1 MEQIRFDFNNMLSA
15 NVGKRHGVAKE
26 DLKSA
31 SAHAESAFRH
41 FQRLIGDVHNRTN
54 LNLEWVR
61 LPFKNRIIIDQVQE
75 LGDEIASRY
84 ENVISLG
91 IGGSY
96 IGLKA
101 AQDALC
107 SPYHNEFAALRD
119 GRPRMYFEGN
129 NLDPET
135 LSALLKKLDPKK
147 TFVIVISKSGETIE
161 TKSAF
166 AVTRSWLKKGVGG
179 LFGRHI
185 FAITDL
191 ESGALRAEVN
201 KEHAKDPRGFYSL
214 PLAKGV
220 GGRYSE
226 LNIGLVHL
234 AIMGISVR
242 ELLEGAQAMAA
253 RCASKGLSE
262 NPALMYAVLQNTLY
276 RKKGKTISVM
286 MPFSETLRSTAD
298 WYSQLL
304 AESLGKKYYRKIS
317 QAAGGAE
324 SWAQDRARIANVGRT
339 PVSCR
344 GTADLHSI
352 HQNNI
357 EGENNKAITFIKVRE
372 FRRDIRIP
380 AGNGFLSGANYA
392 KLLSLAEEATEWSLT
407 MESRPNC
414 SITMPRVS
422 PYHWGELIYFFE
434 MATAFEGELLNV
446 NAFDQPGVEGYK
458 EYMYYKLRKPGIS
471 RILQEEIQKHPLA
484 KDKKF
489 IL

>member
-1 MEQIRFDFNNMLSA
+1 MERIRFDFNNMLSA

-31 SAHAESAFRH
+31 SAGADAAFRH
-41 FQRLIGDVHNRTN
+41 LQRLIGDVRSRTS
-54 LNLEWVR
+54 LNLEWAR
-61 LPFKNRIIIDQVQE
+61 LPFKNKIIIDQIQE

-84 ENVISLG
+84 DNVVSLG

-96 IGLKA
+96 LGLRA

-107 SPYHNEFAALRD
+107 SPYHNEFAALRNS
-119 GRPRMYFEGN
+119 RPRVYFEGN

-135 LSALLKKLDPKK
+135 LSALIKKLDPKK

-166 AVTRSWLKKGVGG
+166 AVTKSWLKKGVGKY
-179 LFGRHI
+179 FGRHI
-185 FAITDL
+185 LAITDL

-201 KEHAKDPRGFYSL
+201 EEHAKDPRGFYSL

-226 LNIGLVHL
+226 LNIGLIHL
-234 AIMGISVR
+234 AIMGVNLR
-242 ELLEGAQAMAA
+242 ELLEGAQAMAG

-262 NPALMYAVLQNTLY
+262 NPALMYAVLHNILY
-276 RKKGKTISVM
+276 RKKGKAISVI
-286 MPFSETLRSTAD
+286 MPFSEMLKSTAD

-304 AESLGKKYYRKIS
+304 AESLGKKYCRKMIRT
-317 QAAGGAE
+317 AGGAE
-324 SWAQDRARIANVGRT
+324 TWLQDRTRIANVGRT
-339 PVSCR
+339 PVPCR

-357 EGENNKAITFIKVRE
+357 EGENNKVITFISVGK
-372 FRRDIRIP
+372 FRNDIKIP
-380 AGNGFLSGANYA
+380 AGNGFLSGISYA

-407 MESRPNC
+407 MASRPNC

-422 PYHWGELIYFFE
+422 AYHWGELIFFFE
-434 MATAFEGELLNV
+434 MATAFEGELMNV

-458 EYMYYKLRKPGIS
+458 EYMYYKLRKPGVS
-471 RILQEEIQKHPLA
+471 RALQEEIRKHPLA
-484 KDKKF
+484 KDRKF